1 MGELRC
7 EAEKMYVCVCER
19 EAEVREC
26 EEARRAKGL
35 EKNGLG
41 QTRWAG
47 GRAASFYGPTPLIGR
62 NICHHAPPVPE
73 AA

>member
-1 MGELRC
+1 M
-7 EAEKMYVCVCER
+7 CVR
-19 EAEVREC
+19 EAEVRECKC

-47 GRAASFYGPTPLIGR
+47 GRATSFCGPTSVIGR
-62 NICHHAPPVPE
+62 DICHHAPPVPE